1 MIGSDENLSPGLR
14 QKYKFGK
21 LELDNGIPT
30 LWASIYSETCLIQT
44 LLGTRLCVQNR
55 QVFDIYR
62 VNYQRLLIL

>member
-30 LWASIYSETCLIQT
+30 LWASKWNSALIKT
-44 LLGTRLCVQNR
+44 LNDVP
-55 QVFDIYR
+55 I
-62 VNYQRLLIL
+62 